1 MRYKVILFDLDGTLT
16 DPFLGISQSVQYAL
30 SKMGFEVPALHHLRS
45 FVGPPLQES
54 FIQMFQMTDLEVRSA
69 ITYYR
74 ERYAAQG
81 IYENE
86 VYPGIRQ
93 MLKLLIDMDYVLV
106 IATSKPTPFAE
117 RIIAHFELDGYFNHI
132 IGSRLDGGRSNKT
145 EIIRNI
151 KDLYPH
157 VLPTDFIMVGDR
169 MHDIIGAHTAG
180 IDSIA
185 VLYGY
190 GTDAELRHS
199 RPSFLAK
206 STGELSL
213 LFESFSN
220 VKV

>member
-106 IATSKPTPFAE
+106 IATSKPTLFAE

-206 STGELSL
+206 STDELSL